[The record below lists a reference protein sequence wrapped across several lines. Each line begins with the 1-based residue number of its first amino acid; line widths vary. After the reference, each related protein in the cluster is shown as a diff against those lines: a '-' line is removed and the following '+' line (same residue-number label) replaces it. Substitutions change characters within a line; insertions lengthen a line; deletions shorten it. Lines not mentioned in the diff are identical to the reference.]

1 MKPIWEFT
9 QALLALLFSSDVRQ
23 SKPQIILNKFVC
35 CWPVKSWHLWRS
47 QKLNEKKLVLFII
60 LYKFII
66 LRSFCVQLY
75 YFSVSVFS
83 ALILL
88 TKLRFTAGISIA
100 WVLKL
105 TYVDILHILIYSFVV
120 QAQEQT
126 DVLQRKN
133 KEEEEAYK
141 VKKRTADLLPD
152 ASNNIVK
159 LEVRVVLMFATSKH
173 SQ

>member
-1 MKPIWEFT
+1 MFNYIIFLF
-9 QALLALLFSSDVRQ
+9 QA
-23 SKPQIILNKFVC
+23 
-35 CWPVKSWHLWRS
+35 
-47 QKLNEKKLVLFII
+47 
-60 LYKFII
+60 
-66 LRSFCVQLY
+66 
-75 YFSVSVFS
+75 VFS